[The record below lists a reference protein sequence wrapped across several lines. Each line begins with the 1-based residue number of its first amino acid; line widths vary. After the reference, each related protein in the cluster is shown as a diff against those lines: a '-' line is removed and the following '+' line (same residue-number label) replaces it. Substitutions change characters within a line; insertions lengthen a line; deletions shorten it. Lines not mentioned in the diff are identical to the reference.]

1 MTSVPPA
8 AQWEPAAK
16 AAPGVTLP
24 EDQDNGPDFRAI
36 VNFRPSEKAHAL
48 KAKSCDGV
56 SAFCQPRHRKTS
68 KPTFPY
74 QRCQSP
80 LEAFPDQTTW
90 LAGNT
95 HTAAHF
101 TDFCGHIVQPD
112 AYTVERLAR
121 RRFAAIGLGSEAAAM
136 AAVQHRVR

>member
-24 EDQDNGPDFRAI
+24 QDQDNGPDFRAI

-56 SAFCQPRHRKTS
+56 SAFCQSRHRKTS

-74 QRCQSP
+74 QRCQVF
-80 LEAFPDQTTW
+80 EAFPRPDYVACRQYAFYRAFH
-90 LAGNT
+90 LLRNVGNRMR
-95 HTAAHF
+95 H
-101 TDFCGHIVQPD
+101 G
-112 AYTVERLAR
+112 ERLAW
-121 RRFAAIGLGSEAAAM
+121 RRFATIGLGSEAAM
-136 AAVQHRVR
+136 AAVSIGVR